1 MVGLATILRKNEVEV
16 LKQTS
21 VLLEEILETLEA
33 SSDPHASKAIREGL
47 RDMRS
52 GQVRLYRQFV
62 SEVRSSHEL

>member
-21 VLLEEILETLEA
+21 VLLEEILETLEV
-33 SSDPHASKAIREGL
+33 SSDPHASKALGEGL
-47 RDMRS
+47 RDMGS